1 MHPPKVVLVSTNGY
15 VASRDDALLQ
25 ELLASKIELFCVV
38 GRDAEVWEDALD
50 WMCVGT
56 AGEGKHFITT
66 TAHAGESV
74 EEVIAFA
81 EQFSSDKEG
90 DVEVLYV

>member
-15 VASRDDALLQ
+15 VASRDDDLLR

-38 GRDAEVWEDALD
+38 GQDAEAWEDALD
-50 WMCVGT
+50 WMCVD
-56 AGEGKHFITT
+56 ASGEEDHFITT
-66 TAHAGESV
+66 TAHVGESV

-81 EQFSSDKEG
+81 EQFSTDTEG
-90 DVEVLYV
+90 DVEVLYA